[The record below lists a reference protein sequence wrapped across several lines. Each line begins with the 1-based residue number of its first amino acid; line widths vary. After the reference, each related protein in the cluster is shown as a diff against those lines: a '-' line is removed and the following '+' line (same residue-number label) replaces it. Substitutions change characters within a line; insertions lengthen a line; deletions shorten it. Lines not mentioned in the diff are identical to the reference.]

1 MIANTVLSIVSWIIG
16 GGLVLAGQFFVK
28 RAEDKRVWLIR
39 LQEAASDLATSYL
52 QEAATV
58 NDRRRAGTDMSRVET
73 ATYVVDR
80 QKALGRFR
88 TLPWSS
94 DFEAQRQAMGRTI
107 EGVWQR
113 ETRLLSAPRG
123 WAAGSF
129 LTWRFVLAGCGMF
142 ALAGVVGADP
152 IAALRQPRA
161 RPAALPMP
169 HRSSRA

>member
-1 MIANTVLSIVSWIIG
+1 LAIDLIAVSMSGDNPGRLGEGVGVVANAVLSIVSSIIG

-52 QEAATV
+52 QEAATA
-58 NDRRRAGTDMSRVET
+58 NDRRRAGTDLSQVET

-94 DFEAQRQAMGRTI
+94 DFEAHRQAMGRGI
-107 EGVWQR
+107 EGVWRAWDESDDEFQ
-113 ETRLLSAPRG
+113 SAYKGAR
-123 WAAGSF
+123 AAVSEF
-129 LTWRFVLAGCGMF
+129 MA
-142 ALAGVVGADP
+142 AVGAQ
-152 IAALRQPRA
+152 ILRDGAYR
-161 RPAALPMP
+161 
-169 HRSSRA
+169 